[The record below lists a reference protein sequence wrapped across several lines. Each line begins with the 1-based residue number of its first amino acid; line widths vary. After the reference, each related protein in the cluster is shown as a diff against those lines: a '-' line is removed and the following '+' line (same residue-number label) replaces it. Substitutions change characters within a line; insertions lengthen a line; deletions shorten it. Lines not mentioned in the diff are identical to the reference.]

1 MVPTSVT
8 TATLQ
13 APATGVPGGALS
25 GGMLSGVTLSGGM
38 LSGGMLSAIVGVA
51 TGAGVVA
58 A

>member
-1 MVPTSVT
+1 
-8 TATLQ
+8 
-13 APATGVPGGALS
+13 
-25 GGMLSGVTLSGGM
+25 MLSGVTLSGGM